1 MAHRKSGFTLI
12 EMLVVIGL
20 ISVLAMG
27 ISMLNMKDA
36 SQAIYSAQRS
46 MMTAFYEARTT
57 ALTRQ
62 TDVKVIIYKGSD
74 ISRKLRQ
81 VGVIYK
87 VKGEDGLDL
96 GWVALNDGFRM
107 PEGVFFVPSASN
119 FSSFVKTSGQTSP
132 SEIFKS
138 TFNNGYTGAY
148 EIVGVPEFP
157 SRQPIAISDGN
168 GDWFSYQFSSD
179 GLSLNPGALVM
190 LAMGHLD
197 GEDYYVIDNPYNQL
211 GFAIRRIG
219 ITIPFSDYSEM
230 EETLR

>member
-96 GWVALNDGFRM
+96 
-107 PEGVFFVPSASN
+107 
-119 FSSFVKTSGQTSP
+119 
-132 SEIFKS
+132 
-138 TFNNGYTGAY
+138 
-148 EIVGVPEFP
+148 
-157 SRQPIAISDGN
+157 
-168 GDWFSYQFSSD
+168 
-179 GLSLNPGALVM
+179 
-190 LAMGHLD
+190 
-197 GEDYYVIDNPYNQL
+197 
-211 GFAIRRIG
+211 
-219 ITIPFSDYSEM
+219 
-230 EETLR
+230 

>member
-148 EIVGVPEFP
+148 EIVGVPQPPTHRYKRRKWRLVLLSVLVRRAFIK
-157 SRQPIAISDGN
+157 SRGFGDACN
-168 GDWFSYQFSSD
+168 GAFGRGRLLCNRQ
-179 GLSLNPGALVM
+179 SL
-190 LAMGHLD
+190 
-197 GEDYYVIDNPYNQL
+197 
-211 GFAIRRIG
+211 
-219 ITIPFSDYSEM
+219 
-230 EETLR
+230 

>member
-138 TFNNGYTGAY
+138 TFNNG
-148 EIVGVPEFP
+148 
-157 SRQPIAISDGN
+157 
-168 GDWFSYQFSSD
+168 
-179 GLSLNPGALVM
+179 
-190 LAMGHLD
+190 
-197 GEDYYVIDNPYNQL
+197 
-211 GFAIRRIG
+211 
-219 ITIPFSDYSEM
+219 
-230 EETLR
+230 